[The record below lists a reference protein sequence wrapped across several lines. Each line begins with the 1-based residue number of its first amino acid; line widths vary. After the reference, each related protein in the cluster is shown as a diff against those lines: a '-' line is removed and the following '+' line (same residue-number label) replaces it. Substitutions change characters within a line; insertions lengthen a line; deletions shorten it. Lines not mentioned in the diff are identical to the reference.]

1 MFELT
6 PEVYEMQV
14 NYELNDLHSSQVL
27 LPLQRMEKK
36 WARISGRTS
45 EDAIVSTDPD
55 LSTAG
60 SGIIIVVCVLLRKTQ
75 GMHPKVHLHI
85 RT

>member
-27 LPLQRMEKK
+27 LPLQRMEK
-36 WARISGRTS
+36 SGQES
-45 EDAIVSTDPD
+45 MVAPAKMQS
-55 LSTAG
+55 
-60 SGIIIVVCVLLRKTQ
+60 CLLTQ
-75 GMHPKVHLHI
+75 ILAPLAVA
-85 RT
+85 